1 MLGTLHASTLDRKT
15 PLLTVLLLAG
25 VLLVQVA
32 VGYRSLASAGEIVV
46 PACIAVFGLLLLDA
60 VGTRLHRRLAD

>member
-1 MLGTLHASTLDRKT
+1 MFGSPPTSTLDRRT

-32 VGYRSLASAGEIVV
+32 VGYRSVGSAGEILV
-46 PACIAVFGLLLLDA
+46 PASLAVFGLLLVDA
-60 VGTRLHRRLAD
+60 VWASVSRRLAD

>member
-1 MLGTLHASTLDRKT
+1 MLGTLPASTFDRRT

-32 VGYRSLASAGEIVV
+32 VGYRSLASAEAIVV
-46 PACIAVFGLLLLDA
+46 PACIAVFGLLCLDV
-60 VGTRLHRRLAD
+60 VGTGVHRRLAE

>member
-1 MLGTLHASTLDRKT
+1 MGRRFGPNTLDRKT

-32 VGYRSLASAGEIVV
+32 VGYRSLASAEAIVV
-46 PACIAVFGLLLLDA
+46 PACLAVCGLLLLDA
-60 VGTRLHRRLAD
+60 VSTRVSHRLAD

>member
-1 MLGTLHASTLDRKT
+1 MIGTLPASTLDRRT
-15 PLLTVLLLAG
+15 PLLIVLLLAG

-32 VGYRSLASAGEIVV
+32 VGYRSLASAEGIVV

-60 VGTRLHRRLAD
+60 IGRRLSRRLAG